1 MSVSTQGIWTY
12 PNLNQ
17 VKTTIADEVAILQS
31 QGKTDGTYVYTDNSP
46 EVGQNTTTRVWDS
59 QQTAEQWLTFIYS
72 LGVDPVS
79 YVILPATPE

>member
-1 MSVSTQGIWTY
+1 MSVTTQGIWTY
-12 PNLNQ
+12 SNLEQ
-17 VKTTIADEVAILQS
+17 VKTTIADEVVLLQS
-31 QGKTDGTYVYTDNSP
+31 QGKTDGTYVFVGNSP
-46 EVGQNTTTRVWDS
+46 ESGQNTTTRTWDS

>member
-1 MSVSTQGIWTY
+1 MSVTTQGIWTSL
-12 PNLNQ
+12 NLEQ
-17 VKTTIADEVAILQS
+17 VKTTIADEVVILQS
-31 QGKTDGTYVYTDNSP
+31 QGKTDGTYVFVNGSP
-46 EVGQNTTTRVWDS
+46 VPSQSTTTRIWDS

>member
-1 MSVSTQGIWTY
+1 MSVNTQGIWTNT
-12 PNLNQ
+12 NLGQ

-31 QGKTDGTYVYTDNSP
+31 QGKTDGTYVFLDNSP
-46 EVGQNTTTRVWDS
+46 ESGQNSTTRTWDS